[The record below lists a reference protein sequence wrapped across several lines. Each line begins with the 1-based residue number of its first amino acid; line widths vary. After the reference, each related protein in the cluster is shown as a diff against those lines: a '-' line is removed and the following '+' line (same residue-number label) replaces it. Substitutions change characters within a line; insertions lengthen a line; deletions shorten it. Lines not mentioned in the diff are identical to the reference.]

1 MTATRRAADTLIILV
16 GLLIIWELLHRIA
29 GETALPAPLPTIVYL
44 LHNLATPRFLSNLA
58 TTALE
63 LGYALIL
70 SYGIGL
76 AIGVWMGAHRLSGAV
91 GEPILVSLY
100 SLPKITLYPVV
111 LLIFGLG
118 ISGKVAFG
126 ALHGILPVALLTMGA
141 IRTIP
146 QVYLRS
152 ARTMQLS
159 PWQTIAHVL
168 LPAAL
173 PEIFTGLR
181 IGFTVTLLGVLLG
194 EMFAS
199 KEGLGSMIMNA
210 VQLLQGEEMMMVAIV
225 LFAFAAIANGL
236 LLWIEH
242 RLHRRV

>member
-1 MTATRRAADTLIILV
+1 MTATRRTADTLLLLLGLV
-16 GLLIIWELLHRIA
+16 AFWEILHRIA
-29 GETALPAPLPTIVYL
+29 GETAMPAPLPTFAYL
-44 LHNLATPRFLSNLA
+44 VHNLTTPRFIANL
-58 TTALE
+58 TTTGLE
-63 LGYALIL
+63 LGYALL
-70 SYGIGL
+70 LAYGIGL

-91 GEPILVSLY
+91 SEPILVSLY

-126 ALHGILPVALLTMGA
+126 ALHGVLPVALLTMGA
-141 IRTIP
+141 IRAIP
-146 QVYLRS
+146 PVYLRA
-152 ARTMQLS
+152 ARTLQLS
-159 PWQTIAHVL
+159 PWQTIATVL

-173 PEIFTGLR
+173 PEVFTGLR

-199 KEGLGSMIMNA
+199 KEGLGAMIMNA
-210 VQLLQGEEMMMVAIV
+210 LQLVQGEEMMTVAIV
-225 LFAFAAIANGL
+225 LFAFAALANGL
-236 LLWIEH
+236 LLFIEH

>member
-1 MTATRRAADTLIILV
+1 MTATRRTTDTLVILV
-16 GLLIIWELLHRIA
+16 ALLIVWELLHRIA
-29 GETALPAPLPTIVYL
+29 GETALPAPFPTIVYL
-44 LHNLATPRFLSNLA
+44 LHNLATPRFLSNLT
-58 TTALE
+58 TTAIE

-111 LLIFGLG
+111 LLVFGLG

-126 ALHGILPVALLTMGA
+126 ALHGILPVALLTTGA
-141 IRTIP
+141 IRAIP
-146 QVYLRS
+146 PVYLRS

-159 PWQTIAHVL
+159 PWQTITHVL

-225 LFAFAAIANGL
+225 LFGFAAVANGL

>member
-1 MTATRRAADTLIILV
+1 MTATRRAADTLIIVAVMLAV
-16 GLLIIWELLHRIA
+16 WQILHQIA
-29 GETALPAPLPTIVYL
+29 GDTALPAPTATMSYLMHMVPTERFAM
-44 LHNLATPRFLSNLA
+44 NALATLHAFSLA
-58 TTALE
+58 LVLA
-63 LGYALIL
+63 YA
-70 SYGIGL
+70 IGL

-91 GEPILVSLY
+91 GEPILVALY
-100 SLPKITLYPVV
+100 SLPKIVLYPVV

-141 IRTIP
+141 IRAIP
-146 QVYLRS
+146 PVYLRA
-152 ARTMQLS
+152 ARTLQLS
-159 PWQTIAHVL
+159 PWQTIATVL
-168 LPAAL
+168 IPAAL
-173 PEIFTGLR
+173 PEVFTGLR

-199 KEGLGSMIMNA
+199 KLGLGSLIMSDM
-210 VQLLQGEEMMMVAIV
+210 QLAQSEDMVTVTII
-225 LFAFAAIANGL
+225 LFAFAAIANAL

>member
-1 MTATRRAADTLIILV
+1 MTATRRAADTLVILFA
-16 GLLIIWELLHRIA
+16 LLASWELLHKIA
-29 GETALPAPLPTIVYL
+29 GETALPAPLPTLVYL
-44 LHNLATPRFLSNLA
+44 LHNLTTPRFLANLT

-111 LLIFGLG
+111 LLMFGLG

>member
-1 MTATRRAADTLIILV
+1 MTATRRLTDTFVLV
-16 GLLIIWELLHRIA
+16 LVMLAVWQVLHRIA
-29 GETALPAPLPTIVYL
+29 GSTALPAPMPTMAYL
-44 LHNLATPRFLSNLA
+44 MHNV
-58 TTALE
+58 TTARFAANAAATALAFFF
-63 LGYALIL
+63 ALIL
-70 SYGIGL
+70 AYTIGL

-91 GEPILVSLY
+91 GEPILVALY
-100 SLPKITLYPVV
+100 TLPKIVLYPVL

-141 IRTIP
+141 IRAIP
-146 QVYLRS
+146 PVYLRA
-152 ARTMQLS
+152 ARTLQLTR
-159 PWQTIAHVL
+159 WQTITTVL

-173 PEIFTGLR
+173 PEVFTGLR

-199 KEGLGSMIMNA
+199 KAGLGSMIMNA
-210 VQLLQGEEMMMVAIV
+210 MQLVQGEEMMTVAIV